1 MTSFRTSELENAW
14 SPSDD
19 RVIEAL
25 RDSEVI
31 DLRLVADSSNY
42 VFVADLQHP
51 ELGMGLGVYK
61 PERGE
66 QPLHDFPYGTLY
78 QREVAAY
85 EYSRLL
91 GWDIVPPTVVRDGPH
106 GVGSMQLFVP
116 HDPADHFFELR
127 ERDSLDEQFAR
138 VAVFDLVANNADR
151 KAGHVLLGAD
161 EQIWCIDQGL
171 CFNAVHKVRTVIWDY
186 SGTALPD
193 EWQDDLRR
201 VRDCLVDGGDGIE
214 ALSELLAEDELAAL
228 IRRSDEL
235 LGHPVLPEMFPYRC
249 VPWPLI

>member
-1 MTSFRTSELENAW
+1 MASIQTSKLQNAW
-14 SPSDD
+14 AASDE

-25 RDSEVI
+25 RDSEVT

-51 ELGMGLGVYK
+51 DLGAGLGVYK

-91 GWDIVPPTVVRDGPH
+91 GWDAVPPTVERDGPH
-106 GVGSMQLFVP
+106 GIGSMQLFVP
-116 HDPADHFFELR
+116 HNPSDHYFELR
-127 ERDSLDEQFAR
+127 ERDAYDDQFAQI
-138 VAVFDLVANNADR
+138 AAFDLVANNADR
-151 KAGHVLLGAD
+151 KGGHLLLGAD
-161 EQIWCIDQGL
+161 ERIWCIDNGL
-171 CFNAVHKVRTVIWDY
+171 CFNTVHKVRTVIWDY
-186 SGTALPD
+186 SGIELPED
-193 EWQDDLRR
+193 WQADLRR
-201 VRDCLVDGGDGIE
+201 VRDCLVDGGEGAE
-214 ALSELLAEDELAAL
+214 VVSSLLAEDEVAAL

-235 LGHPVLPEMFPYRC
+235 LGYPVLPEMFPYRC

>member
-1 MTSFRTSELENAW
+1 MTSFRTSELQNAW
-14 SPSDD
+14 SPADQ

-25 RDSEVI
+25 LDSEVI

-42 VFVADLQHP
+42 VFVADLQHS
-51 ELGMGLGVYK
+51 ELGVGLGVYK

-66 QPLHDFPYGTLY
+66 QQLHDFPYGTLY
-78 QREVAAY
+78 RREVAAY

-91 GWDIVPPTVVRDGPH
+91 GWDLVPPTVVRDGPH

-116 HDPADHFFELR
+116 HDPADHFFALR
-127 ERDSLDEQFAR
+127 EQDLLDEQFTR

-161 EQIWCIDQGL
+161 ERIWCIDQGL
-171 CFNAVHKVRTVIWDY
+171 CFNTVHKVRTVIWDY
-186 SGTALPD
+186 SGTELPD

-201 VRDCLVDGGDGIE
+201 VRDCLVDSGDGIE
-214 ALSELLAEDELAAL
+214 ALSELLADDELAAL

-235 LGHPVLPEMFPYRC
+235 LGHPVLPEMFSYRC